1 MDDKTL
7 TTNQKKKRVIDDYD
21 DIAREYT
28 EEFFTN
34 TQDEKYID
42 EFLESL
48 EGLKVLDVGCGNGR
62 DCKYIFQKGFHVRG
76 IDLSMNMLSIAQ
88 ELVPDVQFEIMD
100 LTNITYPENS
110 YDGIISNCSLFH
122 VPAEELPKTLDS
134 FSKVLKP
141 NGKLLLILQEGLG
154 ETMIEEPYR
163 KGVYIYMNYFSVQQL
178 ENILAK
184 HRFEIDNIWKE
195 EISGQSELGSK
206 KLIVLS
212 RNKKD

>member
-1 MDDKTL
+1 
-7 TTNQKKKRVIDDYD
+7 
-21 DIAREYT
+21 
-28 EEFFTN
+28 
-34 TQDEKYID
+34 
-42 EFLESL
+42 
-48 EGLKVLDVGCGNGR
+48 
-62 DCKYIFQKGFHVRG
+62 
-76 IDLSMNMLSIAQ
+76 MNMLSIAQ

-122 VPAEELPKTLDS
+122 VPVEELPKTLDS

-184 HRFEIDNIWKE
+184 HSFEIDNIWKK

-206 KLIVLS
+206 KIIVLS
-212 RNKKD
+212 QNKKG

>member
-42 EFLESL
+42 QFLESL

-62 DCKYIFQKGFHVRG
+62 DCKYIFQQEFHVRG
-76 IDLSMNMLSIAQ
+76 IDLSKNMLSIAQ

-184 HRFEIDNIWKE
+184 HSFEIDNIWKK

-206 KLIVLS
+206 KIIVLS
-212 RNKKD
+212 QNKKG

>member
-42 EFLESL
+42 QFLESL

-62 DCKYIFQKGFHVRG
+62 DCKYIFQQEFHVRG
-76 IDLSMNMLSIAQ
+76 IDLSKNMLSIAQ

>member
-7 TTNQKKKRVIDDYD
+7 TTNQKKKGVIDDYD

-42 EFLESL
+42 QFLESL

-62 DCKYIFQKGFHVRG
+62 DCKYIFQQEFHVRG
-76 IDLSMNMLSIAQ
+76 IDLSKNMLSIAQ

-122 VPAEELPKTLDS
+122 VPVEELPKTLDS

-212 RNKKD
+212 RNKKG